1 MNKRKIGFL
10 SMFLLVSMLILAA
23 CGGSESTSEQPE
35 EGNGEE
41 SASNLEL
48 NEEGV
53 FHFVASGEFKP
64 FSYFDENGELTGFD
78 IEIGKALAEEMGL
91 EPKAEATPF
100 SGMIAGINS
109 DRFDAT
115 VASMGITEERAEKV
129 DFSDPYYI
137 SGAQVFTRPDSEI
150 KGLEDL
156 NDDTEVAVGLATTY
170 ETLAK
175 DYTNNVQ
182 TYDSD
187 VTALRALD
195 QGEHDAVITDLIVG
209 EIAIDESG
217 FNLEPR
223 GEVAGVD
230 EMAVAVKK
238 GNENLLKE
246 INRALEAIKEN
257 GTYLEISEKYF
268 GRDISKQPES

>member
-1 MNKRKIGFL
+1 MNKKKIGFL
-10 SMFLLVSMLILAA
+10 LTFFFLSILLLSA
-23 CGGSESTSEQPE
+23 CGSSESTNEQPE
-35 EGNGEE
+35 EGSGEE

-78 IEIGKALAEEMGL
+78 VEIGKALAEEMGL
-91 EPKAEATPF
+91 EAKAEATPF
-100 SGMIAGINS
+100 SGMIAGINA
-109 DRFDAT
+109 DRFDAA
-115 VASMGITEERAEKV
+115 VASMGITEERAQKV

-137 SGAQVFTRPDSEI
+137 SGAQVFTRPDSDI
-150 KGLEDL
+150 QGLDDL
-156 NDDTEVAVGLATTY
+156 NDETEVAVGLATTY

-175 DYTNNVQ
+175 DYTTNIQ

-209 EIAIDESG
+209 EIAIEESG
-217 FNLEPR
+217 FSLEPR

-238 GNENLLKE
+238 GDENLLQE